1 MAYNI
6 ENKATIGHLKNLAT
20 RVNAELTPVKAR
32 VKALEDVGA
41 QANVLEGVKVNG
53 TALAIAEKMVDI
65 LFATGTTNGTV
76 KINGVEVSVA
86 GLAAMAY
93 KANVSQADLDTALNA
108 VITAKANSADVYS
121 KTEID
126 GKISS
131 VYKPGGSV
139 AFASLPTADEA
150 HLGMVYNVTDKFTAT
165 ADFVEGA
172 GGKHP
177 AGTNVVVVQDGDT
190 YKYDVL
196 SGFVDL
202 AEYAKTA
209 DVIGKVAGATAGNI
223 ATLTADGSL
232 LDSGKKPADFVPAET
247 GKRLMTDEEGTKLGG
262 IAEGAT
268 KVEASDT
275 EGAIKVNGTD
285 LKVVTIATDA
295 EVTEMLNEVFGTP
308 EA

>member
-1 MAYNI
+1 MP
-6 ENKATIGHLKNLAT
+6 
-20 RVNAELTPVKAR
+20 TPVKNISYENLSTFAAQMKAKYAKAADLASTTSR
-32 VKALEDVGA
+32 IKALEDAGV

-65 LFATGTTNGTV
+65 LFTTGTTNGTV
-76 KINGVEVSVA
+76 KMNGVEVSVA
-86 GLAAMAY
+86 
-93 KANVSQADLDTALNA
+93 SQADLDEALAA
-108 VITAKANSADVYS
+108 VITAKANSTDVYT

-172 GGKHP
+172 GGKHT
-177 AGTNVVVVQDGDT
+177 AGTNVVVVKSGDE

-196 SGFVDL
+196 AGFVDL
-202 AEYAKTA
+202 SEYAKTA
-209 DVIGKVAGATAGNI
+209 DVVA
-223 ATLTADGSL
+223 
-232 LDSGKKPADFVPAET
+232 K
-247 GKRLMTDEEGTKLGG
+247 EEGKGLSTNDYTNDDKAKLGG

-268 KVEASDT
+268 KVEASET
-275 EGAIKVNGTD
+275 NGNIKVNGSETPVYVLPD
-285 LKVVTIATDA
+285 TVLHQSDF
-295 EVTEMLNEVFGTP
+295 EPVTEAEILALFEETVA
-308 EA
+308 E

>member
-1 MAYNI
+1 MPTSKNNI
-6 ENKATIGHLKNLAT
+6 EFPVKVPTFENLAT
-20 RVNAELTPVKAR
+20 FSDQMKAKYAKQADVTAVTNR

-65 LFATGTTNGTV
+65 LFATGETNGTIKV
-76 KINGVEVSVA
+76 NGVEISIA

-93 KANVSQADLDTALNA
+93 KANVSQTDLDTALNA
-108 VITAKANSADVYS
+108 VITAKANSADVYT
-121 KTEID
+121 KTEVD

-139 AFASLPTADEA
+139 TFANLPTADEA
-150 HLGMVYNVTDKFTAT
+150 HLGLVYNVTDKFTAT

-177 AGTNVVVVQDGDT
+177 AGTNVVIVKSGED

-196 SGFVDL
+196 AGFVDL
-202 AEYAKTA
+202 
-209 DVIGKVAGATAGNI
+209 
-223 ATLTADGSL
+223 
-232 LDSGKKPADFVPAET
+232 SGYVEKEN
-247 GKRLMTDEEGTKLGG
+247 GKRLMTDEEGIKLGG

-268 KVEASDT
+268 KVEASAT
-275 EGAIKVNGTD
+275 NGNIKVNGTEQNVYTLPD
-285 LKVVTIATDA
+285 TVLHRSDFEPITEAEIIALFAD
-295 EVTEMLNEVFGTP
+295 

>member
-1 MAYNI
+1 MP
-6 ENKATIGHLKNLAT
+6 
-20 RVNAELTPVKAR
+20 TPVKNISYENLSTFAAQMKAKYAKAADLASTTSR
-32 VKALEDVGA
+32 IKALEDAGV

-65 LFATGTTNGTV
+65 LFTTGTTNGTV
-76 KINGVEVSVA
+76 KMNGVEVSVA
-86 GLAAMAY
+86 
-93 KANVSQADLDTALNA
+93 SQADLDEALAA
-108 VITAKANSADVYS
+108 VITAKANSTDVYT

-177 AGTNVVVVQDGDT
+177 AGTNVVVVKSGDE

-196 SGFVDL
+196 AGFVDL
-202 AEYAKTA
+202 SEYAKTA
-209 DVIGKVAGATAGNI
+209 DVVA
-223 ATLTADGSL
+223 
-232 LDSGKKPADFVPAET
+232 K
-247 GKRLMTDEEGTKLGG
+247 EEGKGLSTNDYTNDDKAKLGG

-268 KVEASDT
+268 KVEASET
-275 EGAIKVNGTD
+275 NGNIKVNGSETPVYVLPD
-285 LKVVTIATDA
+285 TVLHQSDF
-295 EVTEMLNEVFGTP
+295 EPVTEAEILALFEETVA
-308 EA
+308 E